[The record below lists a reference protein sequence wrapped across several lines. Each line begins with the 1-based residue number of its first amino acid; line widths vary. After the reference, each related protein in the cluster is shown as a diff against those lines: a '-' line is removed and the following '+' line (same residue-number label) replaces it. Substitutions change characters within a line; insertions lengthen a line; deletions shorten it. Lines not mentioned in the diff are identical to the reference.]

1 MRSNKSGLLAGR
13 LVSQGTFRPLFNKH
27 RSAYNGVLAAYGP
40 AHLAAPEGMDVVT
53 ERARGSVS
61 PSHFWEPAPI
71 NAPGRISP
79 INFSWKPGKVGYAS
93 CEGVCA
99 ARQSWALRLSGATG

>member
-27 RSAYNGVLAAYGP
+27 RSAYNGVLTAYGP

-79 INFSWKPGKVGYAS
+79 INFLGNLEKSAMRVVSECARPAS
-93 CEGVCA
+93 RG
-99 ARQSWALRLSGATG
+99 L